1 MYINSSNNLSL
12 YNQNFTGLKSH
23 RKFFTNESFDKIVI
37 TSKMTKSQKRKAI
50 RDNNILEMFALGFSR
65 EKIAEALDISFSTV
79 KRLLEKYQVI
89 KIATANRDEIIKK
102 RLMNGEK
109 REQIA
114 KDLGIS
120 IRPVCQ
126 VAEKNNIFRIKKQER
141 DEKIINLYSK
151 GFQLKDIAN
160 QFNISEAT
168 VLRVIKQHNK
178 DYNSKLY

>member
-1 MYINSSNNLSL
+1 MLINFNNNFNFN
-12 YNQNFTGLKSH
+12 NQTFTGLKSH
-23 RKFFTNESFDKIVI
+23 RRFFTKNSFEKII
-37 TSKMTKSQKRKAI
+37 IKPTMTESQKRKAI

-126 VAEKNNIFRIKKQER
+126 VAEKNNIYRIKKQER

>member
-1 MYINSSNNLSL
+1 
-12 YNQNFTGLKSH
+12 
-23 RKFFTNESFDKIVI
+23 
-37 TSKMTKSQKRKAI
+37 
-50 RDNNILEMFALGFSR
+50 
-65 EKIAEALDISFSTV
+65 
-79 KRLLEKYQVI
+79 
-89 KIATANRDEIIKK
+89 
-102 RLMNGEK
+102 MNGEK

-126 VAEKNNIFRIKKQER
+126 VAEKNNIYRIKKQER